1 MTKTEYY
8 MPENNEY
15 VDCTIEKQ
23 YSSEVYLI
31 KFFNKHTNKFVFRAA
46 FRKELTFIPW
56 PPTES
61 TN

>member
-1 MTKTEYY
+1 